1 MITGL
6 LGTKVGM
13 THYFGDEGRLVPV
26 TVLRIGPCVVTQVR
40 TQANDGYEAVQ
51 LGYGGAKQV
60 NRPKR
65 GHLGD
70 LGNLRHLREFPTTD
84 LAVHRVGQQFDVT
97 EFRPG
102 ELVDV
107 TGTSKGKGFQGVVRR
122 HNYGGGPK
130 THGQK
135 DRHRAIGSIGAGT
148 YPGRVVKGKP
158 MPGHM
163 GNERVT
169 VRNIRVEHVLAGQ
182 GLLLVRGAVPGAP
195 NSLVTVRHTELD
207 EAKLPPRVE
216 VPAAE
221 EPVDEVAE
229 AVEGAQVEEAS
240 AEAPVEEPA
249 AEAEEAPVDESPEA
263 PVEEP
268 AAEAEEAPADES
280 PEAPVEEPAAEAE
293 AAPADE
299 SPEAPIEE
307 PIAEAEEAPADETPE
322 APAEEPIAEA
332 APDGAEPAGDGEQ
345 EKS

>member
-122 HNYGGGPK
+122 HNYSGGPK

-169 VRNIRVEHVLAGQ
+169 VRNIRVERVLVGQ

-216 VPAAE
+216 APAAE
-221 EPVDEVAE
+221 EPVDEPAE
-229 AVEGAQVEEAS
+229 AVEEEQV
-240 AEAPVEEPA
+240 
-249 AEAEEAPVDESPEA
+249 
-263 PVEEP
+263 
-268 AAEAEEAPADES
+268 
-280 PEAPVEEPAAEAE
+280 E
-293 AAPADE
+293 AAPA
-299 SPEAPIEE
+299 
-307 PIAEAEEAPADETPE
+307 E
-322 APAEEPIAEA
+322 APAEEPVAEA
-332 APDGAEPAGDGEQ
+332 EETPADESTEAPAEEAVAEADETSADESAEAPAEEAVAEADETPADESAEAPAEEPVAEVAPDGAEPAGDGEQ

>member
-122 HNYGGGPK
+122 HNYSGGPK

-169 VRNIRVEHVLAGQ
+169 VRNIRVERVLVGQ

-216 VPAAE
+216 APAAE
-221 EPVDEVAE
+221 EPVDEPAE
-229 AVEGAQVEEAS
+229 AVEEEQV
-240 AEAPVEEPA
+240 
-249 AEAEEAPVDESPEA
+249 
-263 PVEEP
+263 
-268 AAEAEEAPADES
+268 
-280 PEAPVEEPAAEAE
+280 E
-293 AAPADE
+293 AAPA
-299 SPEAPIEE
+299 
-307 PIAEAEEAPADETPE
+307 E
-322 APAEEPIAEA
+322 APAEEPVAEV